1 MAKQKGTKQ
10 KSITDLLNMDL
21 TTFNALDEKTLRKYA
36 TTMMSAANKRLKRM
50 EEKKLTAYPAYS
62 KRQGKKFSVAN
73 QNLNQ
78 LRRTF
83 TEMKTFLSSES
94 GSVAGILK
102 IRKKIQK
109 GLKEK
114 GIKITL
120 NQIDDLFKAINK
132 ARELHP
138 NLRNEKEFVY
148 ELIDLSN
155 KLMQENK
162 SQDDILNAVLSEYD
176 QMYKDKLMKMGFI
189 NNNEL
194 NNILWGSANE

>member
-10 KSITDLLNMDL
+10 KSVTDLLNMDL

-50 EEKKLTAYPAYS
+50 EEKGLTAYPAYS
-62 KRQGKKFSVAN
+62 KRQGKRFSVAN

-83 TEMKTFLSSES
+83 TELKGFLGSET
-94 GSVAGILK
+94 GGVKGITK

-114 GIKITL
+114 GIKISL

-138 NLRNEKEFVY
+138 DLRNEKEFVY

-155 KLMQENK
+155 KLMKENK

-189 NNNEL
+189 DNNEL